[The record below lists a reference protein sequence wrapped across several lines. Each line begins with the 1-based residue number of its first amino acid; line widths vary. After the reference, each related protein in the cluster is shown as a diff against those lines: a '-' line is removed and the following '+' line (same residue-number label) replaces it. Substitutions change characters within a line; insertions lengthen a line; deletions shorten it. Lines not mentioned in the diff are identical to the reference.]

1 MLWKVPK
8 MWEGGECWIIGGGP
22 SVPLEFGVPEEVIA
36 RVLSGELPV
45 SAYSPYLSAIHGKH
59 VIGINAAF
67 LIGDWIDMVFFGDGR
82 FYFDNKKDLCAYPK
96 IKVTCNSN
104 LQHKRGIYNV
114 KYLQRQG
121 NHPHGITTQAGTV
134 AWNGNSGA
142 ASISLAAQLGVKKIF
157 LLGFDMK
164 VGEKGNQH
172 FHRHYKSGKT
182 AEPKDPKKLPF
193 HRHARCF
200 PLIARDAKSL
210 GIEIINVNPDSK
222 IEVFKRVKLSDV
234 L

>member
-1 MLWKVPK
+1 MLWKVPN

-22 SVPLEFGVPEEVIA
+22 SVPREFGVPEEVIT

-45 SAYSPYLSAIHGKH
+45 SAYSPYLSAIHDKH

-82 FYFDNKKDLCAYPK
+82 FYFDNKKALCAYPK

-104 LQHKRGIYNV
+104 LQNKKQVHSV

-121 NHPHGITTQAGTV
+121 NHPQGISTQSGTV

-142 ASISLAAQLGVKKIF
+142 ASISLAVQLGVKKIY

-182 AEPKDPKKLPF
+182 NSPRNLKKLPF
-193 HRHARCF
+193 HRHVRCF
-200 PLIARDAKSL
+200 PSIAKDAKRL
-210 GIEIINVNPDSK
+210 GIEIINVNPDSD
-222 IEVFKRVKLSDV
+222 ITAFKRAKLSNI